1 MDVKI
6 NGDDNDPLG
15 YKRIAMNADHRLDT
29 DALQFVPA
37 MRSFSSGFNLLLN
50 GASGSGKSNLLVN
63 MLRSQNDKKRGIR
76 KSFKKIFD
84 NVVVVSPSLKTLKD
98 DVFDNL
104 KYRFDKWDDETMD
117 ALDEVLERNDELDD
131 DEEIEKTLLILDD
144 CGSMLKG
151 ETERRFNNMVK
162 NRRHKHL
169 SIICVTQKFKDAS
182 TTHRANLTHFIS
194 FKPRNALEMESL
206 YTEMIG
212 QERKYMHDIMNGLF
226 KKKYD
231 HLLVDFTQSTNK
243 AGFQY
248 YSNFRPVD
256 FVKK

>member
-29 DALQFVPA
+29 DALRFPQAFQ
-37 MRSFSSGFNLLLN
+37 SFTSGFNLLLN

-117 ALDEVLERNDELDD
+117 ALDEVLERNDDLDD

-144 CGSMLKG
+144 CGSMLKA
-151 ETERRFNNMVK
+151 RR
-162 NRRHKHL
+162 
-169 SIICVTQKFKDAS
+169 KDDLI
-182 TTHRANLTHFIS
+182 TW
-194 FKPRNALEMESL
+194 
-206 YTEMIG
+206 
-212 QERKYMHDIMNGLF
+212 
-226 KKKYD
+226 
-231 HLLVDFTQSTNK
+231 
-243 AGFQY
+243 
-248 YSNFRPVD
+248 
-256 FVKK
+256 